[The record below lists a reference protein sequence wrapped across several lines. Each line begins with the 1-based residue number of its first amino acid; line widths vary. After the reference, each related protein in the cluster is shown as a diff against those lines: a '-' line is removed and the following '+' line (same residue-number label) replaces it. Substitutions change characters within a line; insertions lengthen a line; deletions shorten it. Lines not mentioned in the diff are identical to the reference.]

1 MVRKYKQNTHFPLY
15 SQILKVDFGINS
27 NLALQYIAKIN
38 VYIIPI
44 QCVDDTKSSTR
55 IGGPDSCVVRPH
67 SEPWIA
73 RLVYRDGI
81 QLAQTITKMSKEYQ
95 IHQKNQNKSAM
106 SELLKDFDSKI
117 DKWTEYFEVE
127 KRDETKSKLKSIR
140 ENLGASQTLL
150 NEMIYGLPLAQTIEF
165 ASKSVYTID
174 GHLCGGSLISKR
186 HVLTA
191 AHCVCSRDELNG
203 IFPGNTTSCTFW
215 KDLAVVLGDHDVEK
229 KDGEKVFR
237 INITSVYEAGTGTT
251 TVQPTTLAGI
261 SRKYS
266 V

>member
-1 MVRKYKQNTHFPLY
+1 M
-15 SQILKVDFGINS
+15 
-27 NLALQYIAKIN
+27 
-38 VYIIPI
+38 
-44 QCVDDTKSSTR
+44 
-55 IGGPDSCVVRPH
+55 VRPH

-73 RLVYRDGI
+73 RLVFRDGM
-81 QLAQTITKMSKEYQ
+81 QLAKTITKMSKEYQ

-106 SELLKDFDSKI
+106 SKLLEDFDSNI
-117 DKWTEYFEVE
+117 DKWAEYFVVE
-127 KRDETKSKLKSIR
+127 KRDETKSKLKLIR
-140 ENLGASQTLL
+140 ENLGASRTVL

-165 ASKSVYTID
+165 ASKSVHTVD
-174 GHLCGGSLISKR
+174 GHVCGGSLISKR

-191 AHCVCSRDELNG
+191 AHCVCARSENC
-203 IFPGNTTSCTFW
+203 NFW

-237 INITSVYEAGTGTT
+237 INDTSVYEVNYFST
-251 TVQPTTLAGI
+251 TVPPRMLAGI

>member
-1 MVRKYKQNTHFPLY
+1 M
-15 SQILKVDFGINS
+15 
-27 NLALQYIAKIN
+27 
-38 VYIIPI
+38 
-44 QCVDDTKSSTR
+44 
-55 IGGPDSCVVRPH
+55 RPH

-73 RLVYRDGI
+73 RLVFRDGI
-81 QLAQTITKMSKEYQ
+81 QLARTITKMSKVYQ

-117 DKWTEYFEVE
+117 DKWTEYFVVE

-150 NEMIYGLPLAQTIEF
+150 KEMIYGLPLNQTIKF
-165 ASKSVYTID
+165 ASKSVYTVD

-191 AHCVCSRDELNG
+191 AHCVCSIVEMNG
-203 IFPGNTTSCTFW
+203 YFTGNITGCNFW
-215 KDLAVVLGDHDVEK
+215 KQLAVVLGDHDVER

-237 INITSVYEAGTGTT
+237 ISDTSVYEKLAGT
-251 TVQPTTLAGI
+251 

-266 V
+266 I